1 MTNVERN
8 KMSRNIILEILIKA
22 FYKSEL
28 VKSQKQ
34 KKMTVCCEFIQLLV
48 YNSTPWTLSH
58 FNFFV

>member
-8 KMSRNIILEILIKA
+8 KMSGNIILEILIKA

-34 KKMTVCCEFIQLLV
+34 KKWQFTV
-48 YNSTPWTLSH
+48 SLS
-58 FNFFV
+58 NF